1 MNLGEN
7 IRSTVESIEKNAVDD
22 IKNSAANVKEN
33 VKQIVGSV
41 RENVKKAAVVV
52 KDKTAEAAVLTGE
65 LKKNIKIA
73 TEALGIILANK
84 EIRDEI
90 KGIVKNAAEISK
102 KSIEDARDD
111 IMTDKV
117 FLNNLADT
125 SNKIGEQVSTAVYST
140 VDGISLGVVS
150 DLRAAYASYAA
161 TLNSVD
167 LLASIFRIP
176 LSKLDEK
183 IKGDSKEII
192 SLIKSIISIKNN
204 YEITMKKIN
213 DDINNGVKNA
223 TTLPPVSVPPVSVPP
238 VLPLNTRSVRG
249 GGRGSY
255 KRKKTAK
262 VIKKKNK
269 NKSKRR
275 FKNIKIK

>member
-84 EIRDEI
+84 EMRDEI
-90 KGIVKNAAEISK
+90 KGIVKNATEISK

-223 TTLPPVSVPPVSVPP
+223 TTLPPVSMPH